1 MVTTL
6 LHCSSAAE
14 ALVILHDHPVDI
26 IITDQVMPVMDGW
39 DLLRKVREVWPKL
52 PILLYSARTPV
63 RPLDLAAEIEF
74 DACVLNPV
82 ANRELLEQMNI
93 LSTLKNYGL
102 PLKH

>member
-52 PILLYSARTPV
+52 PILLYSARPPV

-74 DACVLNPV
+74 DACLLKPV
-82 ANRELLEQMNI
+82 ATSELLEQINR
-93 LSTLKNYGL
+93 LATLNNYGL